1 MLTKENTK
9 QQKGIAIVL
18 MLIHHLYIMNDRI
31 PIGYEYT
38 SGITISNMDLI
49 NIVASFGKICVSLF
63 MFLGGYGIFK
73 SVSSQGKEVS
83 ITKGSFS
90 KRIISLYR
98 SYWKVFLVFIPI
110 AFTFFDSCVVTCTNP
125 AYHDWFSV
133 FSFKDFVSNF
143 FAWSCSYN
151 GEWWFFKTYIVTLFL
166 GYIFIQLF
174 KRSKNVYIEFS
185 AIIIYQ
191 IIITNIA
198 TIANTTPMLQSLL
211 SNVFF
216 TNIFAINEYSVLFF
230 VGVVFAKYD
239 ILTEWTELTKKY
251 NIFEKILLSLSLI
264 IFTVY
269 LRVFIVPVALDTVLV
284 PIFVFATMTFVN
296 TTKIFQKPLGILG
309 NHSTNIWLI
318 HSFYCYYFY
327 PIPKYIYGLKQPVL
341 TFTALLI
348 LSFVSSLLLN
358 KLWNLVGWI
367 YSKSSSGFI
376 HITQSL
382 LFK

>member
-9 QQKGIAIVL
+9 QQKGIAILL
-18 MLIHHLYIMNDRI
+18 MIIHHLYIMTDRI

-73 SVSSQGKEVS
+73 SISSQGKEVS

-125 AYHDWFSV
+125 AYYDWFSM

-151 GEWWFFKTYIVTLFL
+151 GEWWFFKTYILTLFL

-174 KRSKNVYIEFS
+174 KSSKNVYIEFGV
-185 AIIIYQ
+185 IIMYQ
-191 IIITNIA
+191 IVITNFV
-198 TIANTTPMLQSLL
+198 TIANATPVLQSLL
-211 SNVFF
+211 NNVFF
-216 TNIFAINEYSVLFF
+216 TNILAINEYSVLFF

-239 ILTEWTELTKKY
+239 IFTEWSDLTPKS
-251 NIFEKILLSLSLI
+251 NIFEKILLSLFLMI
-264 IFTVY
+264 ITVY
-269 LRVFIVPVALDTVLV
+269 LRVFIVPVALDMVLV
-284 PIFVFATMTFVN
+284 PIFVFATMTFLN
-296 TTKIFQKPLGILG
+296 TTKILQKPLTILG

-318 HSFYCYYFY
+318 HSFYCYYF
-327 PIPKYIYGLKQPVL
+327 
-341 TFTALLI
+341 I
-348 LSFVSSLLLN
+348 LFQN
-358 KLWNLVGWI
+358 I
-367 YSKSSSGFI
+367 FMD
-376 HITQSL
+376 
-382 LFK
+382 